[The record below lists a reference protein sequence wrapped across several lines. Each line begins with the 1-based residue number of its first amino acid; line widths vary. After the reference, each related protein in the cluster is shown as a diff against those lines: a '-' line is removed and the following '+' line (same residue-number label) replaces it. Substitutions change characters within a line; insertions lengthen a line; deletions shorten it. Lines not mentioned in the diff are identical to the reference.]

1 MKVKVFH
8 RVGGEF
14 HHVADVE
21 VADNVLSVDALE
33 VAFASTNHIHDDW
46 SNNDNVSNVVGT
58 PRSSMVGDI
67 FVIPSRGESWLCKMS
82 GWSKVSKDRV

>member
-1 MKVKVFH
+1 MKVMVFH
-8 RVGGEF
+8 RVGAEF
-14 HHVADVE
+14 QQVCDVE
-21 VADNVLSVDALE
+21 VAAEMLSVDALE

-67 FVIPSRGESWLCKMS
+67 FVIPSRGESWACKMS
-82 GWSKVSKDRV
+82 GWANVSRDQV